1 MDIKQLVNSITPEVY
16 ANLKYSIEIGK
27 WPDGKVMSEEQK
39 ALSIQAIIAYEAI
52 LPAEQRSGYLP
63 PKNTPCAPEG
73 AEYRPL
79 TWKN

>member
-52 LPAEQRSGYLP
+52 KDVLFIL
-63 PKNTPCAPEG
+63 
-73 AEYRPL
+73 YRQLERIL
-79 TWKN
+79 TQF